1 VAESSNRYFPLLLLI
16 IVAAAVGFGLPEP
29 ARTDSQEKQLLEVRK
44 RIERLERELNAT
56 VGKRDSTRDELQTQE
71 RRINELAKALRDTD
85 DQLQQRTRK
94 LGELRRR
101 EQRERE
107 TQRGH
112 LRALESEMRAAY
124 AIGRES
130 YLKVVLSQED
140 PTAASRV
147 LAYYRYFNQA
157 RVKRIEAAE
166 TTLKRLDALRGE
178 IADQTQTLN
187 DLRTSQA
194 RSHRVLEESR
204 ENRSKLLAALNR
216 QVTNQSEEIER
227 LRADEQRLERL
238 VRELKNIMPP
248 SDVPFPDGN
257 ERFAALKGRLPLPL
271 AGRITAR
278 YGQPKGVGS
287 LTWRG
292 IFVAG
297 KEGQPVRAI
306 SRGRVVYADWLRGF
320 GLLLILDHG
329 DGYMTLYGHNEAL
342 RQQTGDWVKAGQVIA
357 TVGNTGDAPSTGVYF
372 EIRRNGV
379 PHDPLQW
386 CATGRIGPAHSRR

>member
-1 VAESSNRYFPLLLLI
+1 MAESSGRYLQTFLLTV
-16 IVAAAVGFGLPEP
+16 VATVGLGLPKAP
-29 ARTDSQEKQLLEVRK
+29 ADTKEQQLQRVRE
-44 RIERLERELNAT
+44 RIGQLQRELNAT
-56 VGKRDSTRDELQTQE
+56 VGRRDSTRDELQIEE
-71 RRINELAKALRDTD
+71 RRINELSRALRDTD
-85 DQLQQRTRK
+85 GQLESRSHD
-94 LGELRRR
+94 LSELKRR
-101 EQRERE
+101 ERHERD

-124 AIGRES
+124 TVGREP
-130 YLKVVLSQED
+130 YLKVMFNQQD
-140 PTAASRV
+140 PAVASRV
-147 LAYYRYFNQA
+147 LTYYRYFNQA
-157 RVKRIEAAE
+157 RVKHIEAAE
-166 TTLKRLDALRGE
+166 RTLDRLETLQNA
-178 IADQTQTLN
+178 IAEQTQKLGE
-187 DLRTSQA
+187 LRERQESRRRA
-194 RSHRVLEESR
+194 LEESR
-204 ENRSKLLAALNR
+204 GHRSQLLATLNR
-216 QVTNQSEEIER
+216 QVADRSQEIGR

-238 VRELKNIMPP
+238 VRELKSVLPL
-248 SDVPFPDGN
+248 DVPFPEGN

-278 YGQPKGVGS
+278 YGQPKGVGT

-297 KEGQPVRAI
+297 KEGEPVHAI

-357 TVGNTGDAPSTGVYF
+357 TAGSTGDAPSTGVYF

-379 PHDPLQW
+379 PYDPLQW
-386 CATGRIGPAHSRR
+386 CTIGRAGPKQTRR